1 MNEYRYPG
9 PSVVKELKE
18 VEQRITEIEWEDGVD
33 PTPELDCLYKR
44 RELLRIMKDQGE
56 LYVPDF

>member
-9 PSVVKELKE
+9 PSVVKGLKE
-18 VEQRITEIEWEDGVD
+18 VEQRITEIEWENGVD
-33 PTPELDCLYKR
+33 PTPELDYLYKR

-56 LYVPDF
+56 LYVPNF